1 MAISYFSMEIT
12 INADQASMLHSV
24 DMDNRFFEEIKIQS
38 HDLVEKVKE
47 LIHEGNVRR
56 VIIKDDKGNT
66 FMEVPLAIA
75 AIGAIAAPVL
85 AAIGAVATMVANF
98 TVVIEREKTPPTA

>member
-1 MAISYFSMEIT
+1 MMALAETME
-12 INADQASMLHSV
+12 NK
-24 DMDNRFFEEIKIQS
+24 FYEEIKIQS
-38 HDLVEKVKE
+38 HDLVGKVKE

-75 AIGAIAAPVL
+75 ALGAIAAPVL
-85 AAIGAVATMVANF
+85 AAIGAVAALVANF
-98 TVVIEREKTPPTA
+98 TLVIEREKPPAA

>member
-1 MAISYFSMEIT
+1 MEIS
-12 INADQASMLHSV
+12 IIVEGRQSGIMG
-24 DMDNRFFEEIKIQS
+24 DMENRIFEEFKVQG

-47 LIHEGNVRR
+47 FIHEGNVRR

-75 AIGAIAAPVL
+75 AIGAIGAPVL
-85 AAIGAVATMVANF
+85 AAIGAVAALVANF
-98 TVVIEREKTPPTA
+98 TVVIEREKAPPAV

>member
-1 MAISYFSMEIT
+1 ME
-12 INADQASMLHSV
+12 NKLYEELKVQSQELV
-24 DMDNRFFEEIKIQS
+24 D
-38 HDLVEKVKE
+38 KVKE

-85 AAIGAVATMVANF
+85 AAIGAIATLVAHF
-98 TVVIEREKTPPTA
+98 TVVIERDKTPPAA